1 MTQELAPPRA
11 RRLASLDLQ
20 TRARELYEV
29 LTRLGRSWLFQ
40 DRDCICCYDV
50 SVTQCH
56 ALRLLSERGP
66 STVNQLAAG
75 LYLEKSTASRVLDSL
90 ERKGYVRRREHPE
103 DGRATLVEATES
115 GRKLLRKI
123 EEELLFRYAQIL
135 ADFSPEVARGAVRLL
150 EKLCEAAGRRIDTS
164 GGKCC
169 AVVASSPLESKQ
181 RR

>member
-1 MTQELAPPRA
+1 MGQT
-11 RRLASLDLQ
+11 LASPKVSRVGSTNLQ
-20 TRARELYEV
+20 ARARELYDV
-29 LTRLGRSWLFQ
+29 LTRLGRTWLFQ

-56 ALRLLSERGP
+56 ALRLLLERGP

-103 DGRATLVEATES
+103 DGRAILVEVTDS
-115 GRKLLRKI
+115 GRKLLGKI
-123 EEELLFRYAQIL
+123 EKDLLFRHAQIL
-135 ADFSPEVARGAVRLL
+135 AEFPPEVAEAAVRLL
-150 EKLCEAAGRRIDTS
+150 EKLCEAAERRIDTS

-169 AVVASSPLESKQ
+169 LID
-181 RR
+181 